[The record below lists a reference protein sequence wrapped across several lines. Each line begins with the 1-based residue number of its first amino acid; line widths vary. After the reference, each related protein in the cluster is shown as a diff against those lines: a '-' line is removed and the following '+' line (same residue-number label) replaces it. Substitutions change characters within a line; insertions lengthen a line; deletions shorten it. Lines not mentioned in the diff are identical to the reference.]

1 MQKPRVL
8 LTAADFLPFT
18 TPRRLVRSLQSELS
32 SPNIKS
38 SVVDEEVLGRVD
50 EHGLAEPTEF
60 DGDADMDVE
69 SSSDAGWSVRDNPVA
84 SDQSFQSEASFEEE
98 TLETLLTPRKVLL
111 VNGESS
117 RMAVDQKTHSVVSAL
132 DHARTPKS
140 GKGDDI
146 GTYRLTPKSFR
157 SPAESPVADLACSS
171 CTESQRKRSSLKAQ
185 EWDLGMD
192 IDKEFDEKK
201 IGARRSMLFEQDPRE
216 AGLSFIQTSEASV
229 TGSVYED
236 GKEYQEASAVS
247 NGSMSEGWCSYRLG
261 QSSLVR
267 CAKNTCSRMSCF
279 AEIVLGGSLCAV
291 IALPIAMVMAR
302 ALRTQSDCFLVPT

>member
-32 SPNIKS
+32 SPDIKS
-38 SVVDEEVLGRVD
+38 NVVDQEVLGRVD
-50 EHGLAEPTEF
+50 EHELAEPTEF
-60 DGDADMDVE
+60 NGDADMDVE

-84 SDQSFQSEASFEEE
+84 SDESFQSEASFEEE
-98 TLETLLTPRKVLL
+98 SQETLLIPQKVPS

-117 RMAVDQKTHSVVSAL
+117 RMAVTSFVDSGLDQ
-132 DHARTPKS
+132 ARTPIS

-146 GTYRLTPKSFR
+146 GTYRLTPKSFG
-157 SPAESPVADLACSS
+157 SPAESPAAELACSS
-171 CTESQRKRSSLKAQ
+171 CTNSQRKRSLLKAQ

-201 IGARRSMLFEQDPRE
+201 TGARRSMLFGQDPRE
-216 AGLSFIQTSEASV
+216 AGLCFSHPSEASV

-236 GKEYQEASAVS
+236 GREDQEASAVS
-247 NGSMSEGWCSYRLG
+247 SGSVSEGWWSHRLG
-261 QSSLVR
+261 QSSLVC
-267 CAKNTCSRMSCF
+267 CAKNSCLRMSYF

-291 IALPIAMVMAR
+291 IALPVAMVMAR
-302 ALRTQSDCFLVPT
+302 ALGTQSDCFLVPT